1 MATTDIRLKKLY
13 DSMGSMISNLHL
25 QKGNLSH
32 EEMYCLLSVLDYTWM
47 GESDPRFIALLREW
61 QASQLEPEINE
72 IIKATLMSI
81 DFKKPASV
89 IKNMEIIHGLIMYN
103 NDLKDS

>member
-25 QKGNLSH
+25 QKGTLSH
-32 EEMYCLLSVLDYTWM
+32 EEMYCLLSLLDYTLM
-47 GESDPRFIALLREW
+47 GKKDSSFIDLLREW
-61 QASQLEPEINE
+61 QASKLEPEINE
-72 IIKATLMSI
+72 IIKATLLSV
-81 DFKKPASV
+81 DFKKPAS
-89 IKNMEIIHGLIMYN
+89 IKKNMEIIRGLIRYN

>member
-47 GESDPRFIALLREW
+47 GKSDPSFIALLREW
-61 QASQLEPEINE
+61 QASELEPEINE
-72 IIKATLMSI
+72 IIKATLLSV

-89 IKNMEIIHGLIMYN
+89 LKNMEIIRGLIRYN
-103 NDLKDS
+103 NELKDS

>member
-13 DSMGSMISNLHL
+13 DSMGNMISNLHL

-32 EEMYCLLSVLDYTWM
+32 EEMYCLLSLLDFVLM
-47 GESDPRFIALLREW
+47 EKRDPSFIALLREW
-61 QASQLEPEINE
+61 QANNLEPEINE
-72 IIKATLMSI
+72 IIKATLLSV

-89 IKNMEIIHGLIMYN
+89 LKNMEIIRGLIRYN
-103 NDLKDS
+103 DELKDS